1 MAVHTIEVN
10 NIRLYA
16 FHGCLPEEGEIG
28 GEYSVD
34 VKLITDFTKAT
45 ETDDLSDT
53 VDYVLINRIVVE
65 EMAVRSKLIEE
76 VGQRI
81 VNRIKKEATGIKTL
95 VVKIIK
101 HTPPINGD
109 VSNVSIIIEETLV

>member
-1 MAVHTIEVN
+1 MAVHTIELN

-16 FHGCLPEEGEIG
+16 FHGCLPEEGKIG

-34 VKLITDFTKAT
+34 VKAT
-45 ETDDLSDT
+45 ETDELSDT

-81 VNRIKKEATGIKTL
+81 VGRIKKEAKGIRTL
-95 VVKIIK
+95 NVKIIK

-109 VSNVSIIIEETLV
+109 VANVAIIIEETLV

>member
-1 MAVHTIEVN
+1 MAVHTIELN

-16 FHGCLPEEGEIG
+16 FHGCLPEEGKIG

-34 VKLITDFTKAT
+34 VKLTTDFTKAT
-45 ETDDLSDT
+45 ETDELSDT

-81 VNRIKKEATGIKTL
+81 VGRIKKEAKGIRTL
-95 VVKIIK
+95 NVKIIK

-109 VSNVSIIIEETLV
+109 VANVAIIIEDTLV

>member
-1 MAVHTIEVN
+1 MGVHTIEVN

-16 FHGCLPEEGEIG
+16 FHGCLPEEGKIG

-34 VKLITDFTKAT
+34 VKLTTDFTRAT
-45 ETDDLSDT
+45 QTDDLSDT

-65 EMAVRSKLIEE
+65 EMSIRSKLIEE

-81 VNRIKKEATGIKTL
+81 VNRIKKEAKGVQTL
-95 VVKIIK
+95 FVKIIK

-109 VSNVSIIIEETLV
+109 VANVAIIIEETLV